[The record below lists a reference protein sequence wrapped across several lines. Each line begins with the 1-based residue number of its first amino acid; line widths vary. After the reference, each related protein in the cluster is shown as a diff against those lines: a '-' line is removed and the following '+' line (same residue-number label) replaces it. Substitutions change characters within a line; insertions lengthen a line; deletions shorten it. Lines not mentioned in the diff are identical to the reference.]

1 MKTNTELPKIPKA
14 IQETMDRQRAED
26 AAGARAAATPLPGP
40 ARDIWKPLPDI
51 IVGPH
56 RIRPF
61 YDIDFEILQHLKHPL
76 YEFMMS
82 ALHPKTGDS
91 GEEDFMPV
99 GQQGRELAL
108 LFTVTPDEAEAM
120 MSQGTFSDEARA
132 RFRRYNAIQLIEITK
147 AVSTQMALYWSPAVA
162 YGPVKQGEGEGVQ
175 SDVHPPSSEPS
186 TVLVG

>member
-1 MKTNTELPKIPKA
+1 MKG
-14 IQETMDRQRAED
+14 DDVGVFFDVAED
-26 AAGARAAATPLPGP
+26 FFCFGVL
-40 ARDIWKPLPDI
+40 DFFS
-51 IVGPH
+51 IVCVFEW
-56 RIRPF
+56 RFWNF

>member
-1 MKTNTELPKIPKA
+1 
-14 IQETMDRQRAED
+14 
-26 AAGARAAATPLPGP
+26 
-40 ARDIWKPLPDI
+40 
-51 IVGPH
+51 
-56 RIRPF
+56 
-61 YDIDFEILQHLKHPL
+61 
-76 YEFMMS
+76 
-82 ALHPKTGDS
+82 
-91 GEEDFMPV
+91 
-99 GQQGRELAL
+99 
-108 LFTVTPDEAEAM
+108 M